1 MCDNTLDWMFI
12 NQFSIPENN
21 NIQITLYFKH
31 FTNTYH
37 LFLFLSH
44 HKLYCVYIIFF
55 FSLGVGYS
63 ILNTPNRSMWS
74 PLVIEEKHTKKT
86 YLMKFCNHL
95 IFFFIG
101 FNHFICLWLVSIS
114 LIEIFQYRRGY
125 ILQTKS
131 SKITRTFLRLPL
143 HPIVKQGKGRNFQA
157 IQFNQALQSWN
168 THSLGTMSFFHRT
181 LNYSFDFYSFTIRT
195 F

>member
-131 SKITRTFLRLPL
+131 SKITRTFLRLNASNRKTGEEISKPPNL
-143 HPIVKQGKGRNFQA
+143 IKHFDHE
-157 IQFNQALQSWN
+157 
-168 THSLGTMSFFHRT
+168 THKFRVNLVLSSCYWCLVNIFF
-181 LNYSFDFYSFTIRT
+181 
-195 F
+195 